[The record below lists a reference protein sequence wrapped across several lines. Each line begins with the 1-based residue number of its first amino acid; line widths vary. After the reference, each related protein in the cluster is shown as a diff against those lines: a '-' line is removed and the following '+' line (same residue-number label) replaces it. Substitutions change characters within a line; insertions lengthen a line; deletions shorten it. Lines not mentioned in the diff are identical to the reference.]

1 MRKFLVLF
9 YCLVTFAT
17 SAQTKFD
24 RVLNIPVQEGNKS
37 LRFPWAGG
45 INFPWISSID
55 LNADGLKDLF
65 LFDHHNDRI
74 LTFLNNGNS
83 NADLAWNY
91 APDFS
96 NQFPPVSNWVFLYD
110 YNCDGKA
117 DFFTL
122 SSARQCAG
130 IAVYKNISSGNN
142 LRWAIVDSCL
152 QRTFVTTRNN
162 IFANSISLP
171 NFNDVD
177 GDGDMDILGYNSLP
191 DGRILYYKNHS
202 IESYSV
208 CDSLDFILES
218 LCYGNFQ
225 LKIGGTNTVGCFQCP
240 CRVRRPLTDIDSISV
255 DPEVPPIIF
264 PEPVTD
270 QSEAARR
277 DDTVS
282 SIFSMD
288 VDGDG
293 FKELFVGD
301 IASSN
306 TLMIHNAGTEMD
318 AQDTL
323 FPSYD
328 SPAIF
333 NGFHYHAYIDVDND
347 GLNDFIVMPNDHE
360 NKLGIWY
367 YKNLGTNA
375 SPVFTLESNSFLQN
389 NMIDVGED
397 ACPVFFDYDGDNLL
411 DLVISKAVFNSV
423 NGVYKSGLYLYK
435 NIGTTTVP
443 SFNLITE
450 DFAGLTA
457 TGLYVSP
464 TYPAFGDLDGDGDKD
479 MIIGLEDGQF
489 HYYQNNSGPGN
500 PASFTGPTA
509 NYMMIDVGKFATPQL
524 FDLNHDGLLDLIS
537 GGQRGFIN
545 YYQNLGTTSSPIFN
559 SVPTNDTLG
568 CIVLQGVGTTDG
580 FTVPFFY
587 DSLGF
592 TRLLVASENGNINQY
607 DNIDGNLNGCFNLAG
622 NIYNTPESSRIK
634 FNITVNG
641 GDLNGDNL
649 TDIIIGQSTGGAE
662 VRYQHNPFSG
672 IPESVKIK
680 PTFEVFPIPV
690 NDEMIIRFYHLDNSS
705 SVLRVYNS
713 IGEVVKVKLIK
724 EESTELKTS
733 SWNAGIYFLQ
743 FTSGDCT
750 IGRKVIVGH

>member
-1 MRKFLVLF
+1 MKKFLFLF
-9 YCLVTFAT
+9 YYLISIAA
-17 SAQTKFD
+17 SAQTQFD
-24 RVLNIPVQEGNKS
+24 RVLNIPVHEGSKS

-74 LTFLNNGNS
+74 LTFLNNGNL
-83 NADLAWNY
+83 NADLAWDYN
-91 APDFS
+91 PDYS
-96 NQFPPVSNWVFLYD
+96 NQFPPVNKWVFLYD

-130 IAVYKNISSGNN
+130 IAVYKNISSGSN
-142 LRWAIVDSCL
+142 LQWTIVDSCL
-152 QRTFVTTRNN
+152 KRTFVTTRNN

-171 NFNDVD
+171 TFNDVD

-202 IESYSV
+202 MENYGV
-208 CDSLDFILES
+208 CDSLDFILET

-225 LKIGGTNTVGCFQCP
+225 LKIGGTNTVGCFHCP
-240 CRVRRPLTDIDSISV
+240 CRVRRPLTDDDSISQNIKESPFV
-255 DPEVPPIIF
+255 LT
-264 PEPVTD
+264 EPNID

-288 VDGDG
+288 IDGDG

-347 GLNDFIVMPNDHE
+347 ALNDFIVMPNDHE
-360 NKLGIWY
+360 NKLGIWFF
-367 YKNLGTNA
+367 KNSGTNA

-389 NMIDVGED
+389 NIIDVGED
-397 ACPVFFDYDGDNLL
+397 ACPVFFDYDGDNLQ
-411 DLVISKAVFNSV
+411 DLVISKAIFNSV

-435 NIGTTTVP
+435 NTGTTTVP
-443 SFNLITE
+443 SFDLITN

-457 TGLYVSP
+457 IGLYVSP
-464 TYPAFGDLDGDGDKD
+464 TYPAFGDLDSDGDKD
-479 MIIGLEDGQF
+479 MIIGLEDGRL

-500 PASFTGPTA
+500 PAVFSGPTV

-545 YYQNLGTTSSPIFN
+545 YYQNLGTASSPLFN

-568 CIVLQGVGTTDG
+568 CIVLQGAGTTDG

-607 DNIDGNLNGCFNLAG
+607 DSINANLNGCFHLAG
-622 NIYNTPESSRIK
+622 TVYNKPESSRIK
-634 FNITVNG
+634 FNITVSV
-641 GDLNGDNL
+641 GDLNGDSL
-649 TDIIIGQSTGGAE
+649 TDIVIGQSTGGAE

-672 IPESVKIK
+672 ILEIVIVK
-680 PTFEVFPIPV
+680 PTFEVFPNPV
-690 NDEMIIRFYHLDNSS
+690 NDEMNIRFYNLDKRQTI
-705 SVLRVYNS
+705 LRIFNS
-713 IGEVVKVKLIK
+713 IGGIVTEKIIK
-724 EESTELKTS
+724 EEIKEFKTT
-733 SWNAGIYFLQ
+733 SWAAGIYMIQLM
-743 FTSGDCT
+743 SGNYSIT
-750 IGRKVIVGH
+750 KKIIVKH